1 MSMDMLM
8 LIGSS
13 NTKSS
18 NLYAC

>member
-1 MSMDMLM
+1 MSVDMLM

-18 NLYAC
+18 NFYAC